1 MTGYTV
7 LNVMRG
13 IRDSKYKELESIE
26 NNCAERAATKA
37 ADISK
42 HMTLVKYTVEELEAV
57 EDNNKRVKAV
67 GKLTKPRMAEIFVVY
82 RNTIIVHT
90 PK

>member
-13 IRDSKYKELESIE
+13 IRDSKYKELESID

-37 ADISK
+37 ADIY
-42 HMTLVKYTVEELEAV
+42 MNTALGKYNLEKLEAIG
-57 EDNNKRVKAV
+57 DNNKRVEAV
-67 GKLTKPRMAEIFVVY
+67 GKLTKPKRGEGTF
-82 RNTIIVHT
+82 
-90 PK
+90 P

>member
-13 IRDSKYKELESIE
+13 IRDSKYKELESID

-37 ADISK
+37 ADIYMNTALGK
-42 HMTLVKYTVEELEAV
+42 HNLEKLEAIG
-57 EDNNKRVKAV
+57 DNNKRVEAV
-67 GKLTKPRMAEIFVVY
+67 GKLTKPKRGEGTF
-82 RNTIIVHT
+82 
-90 PK
+90 P